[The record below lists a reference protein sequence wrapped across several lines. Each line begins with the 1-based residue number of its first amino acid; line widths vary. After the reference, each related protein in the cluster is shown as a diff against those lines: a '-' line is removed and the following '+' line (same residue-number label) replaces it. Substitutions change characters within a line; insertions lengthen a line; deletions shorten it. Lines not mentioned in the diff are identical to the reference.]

1 MKSIPDILR
10 SAVQS
15 MPPCTSA
22 LVGLSGGLDS
32 IVLLHGLQLLQQQG
46 ELPFTPRAIHINHG
60 LHPNAAQWA
69 QYCEAICQGW
79 NVPFSTSELDL
90 LTRLSAAGDK
100 AITGIEKA
108 ARDGRYTVFAAQL
121 APGEA
126 LLLAHHRDDQMET
139 MLLRLLRGAGP
150 KGLAGIPR
158 TRAIDEGFLWRPLL
172 EVDRTE
178 LLVYAKTH
186 KLRWIDD
193 ESNADQQFDR
203 NYLRHAVLPLLET
216 RWPGYRESW
225 SKSAALQGEAAEL
238 LEAFAE
244 SDWQRLRVDAANEL
258 LIAGITELSL
268 ARRRNL
274 LRHWLLTLNMPEPSW
289 NTLQQLSET
298 LVGGTNG
305 DGNPGSDLNSNSVY
319 EISGYTFARYR
330 DRLVVLRQLDSIDLS
345 AVLAW
350 DPVKQPIMELTGN
363 GCLSM
368 RPSKMSDTDTR
379 MSIILQG
386 PVQIKYRQGG
396 EACSLR
402 GRPRKSLK
410 KILQEQGI
418 APWCRERLPLLY
430 QGDALIYIPGI
441 GAAESADTPNSATPC
456 VIEWQSPDWM
466 PGAH

>member
-1 MKSIPDILR
+1 
-10 SAVQS
+10 

-90 LTRLSAAGDK
+90 LTRLSATGDK
-100 AITGIEKA
+100 AITGIEKT
-108 ARDGRYTVFAAQL
+108 ARDGRYTVFAAHL

-158 TRAIDEGFLWRPLL
+158 TRALGEGFLWRPLL
-172 EVDRTE
+172 EVDRAA
-178 LLVYAKTH
+178 LLAYAKAH
-186 KLRWIDD
+186 SLRWIDD

-225 SKSAALQGEAAEL
+225 SKSAALLGEAAEL
-238 LEAFAE
+238 LEALAE
-244 SDWQRLRVDAANEL
+244 SDLQRLRMDVANEL
-258 LIAGITELSL
+258 PIAGITALSP

-305 DGNPGSDLNSNSVY
+305 EGNPDSDTNANSDDSVDANSVY
-319 EISGYTFARYR
+319 EIGGYTFARYR
-330 DRLVVLRQLDSIDLS
+330 DRLVVLRQLEATDLS
-345 AVLAW
+345 VVLEW
-350 DPVKQPIMELTGN
+350 DPGTQPTIELSGN
-363 GCLSM
+363 GSLSI
-368 RPSKMSDTDTR
+368 RPSKMTDTDAR

-396 EACSLR
+396 ETCSLR

-441 GAAESADTPNSATPC
+441 GAAESADAPDSGTPC
-456 VIEWQSPDWM
+456 VIDWQSPDWM